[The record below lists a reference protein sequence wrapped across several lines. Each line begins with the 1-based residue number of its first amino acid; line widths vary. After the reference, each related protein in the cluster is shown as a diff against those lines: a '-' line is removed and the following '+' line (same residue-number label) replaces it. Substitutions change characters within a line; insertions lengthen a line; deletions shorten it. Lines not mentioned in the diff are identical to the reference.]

1 MAWAVH
7 DLGIWTAN
15 TFDYLE
21 KSADLAWPFAGNR
34 GALDGQYRGTGDPP
48 SAQVAKCLVGPIE

>member
-1 MAWAVH
+1 MH